1 MERSFHGKKYCILG
15 LGHPLLDI
23 QANVSD
29 KLLKKYGVQANG
41 ATLSGPDQKGL
52 YEDLLANYDLT
63 YVAGGSAQN
72 TMRMLQWLLQDSGRI
87 CCSYLG
93 CVGDDKSGEILL
105 QNMEAAGVQ
114 TVYEVSDTLPTGV
127 CLVLVSGPNRS
138 LVTSLGAAAV
148 FSSDFLREKPAWDMV
163 EEASMYYF
171 LGYFLVSSMDS
182 VMAIAEHAVARRKVV
197 CFNLGAP
204 YVSRMFTERVD
215 KILPYT
221 DLVIGTGDE
230 ALAFAEA
237 HQLKDRSLGA
247 VAKFFAGYGWVGR
260 PRHRL
265 VIITQGPDPILLVS
279 SEDMLTRT
287 IPVDPIPPEN
297 TVDTN
302 GAGDAFAAGFISEFI
317 ACGSIDDAIEA
328 GKKAAAYI
336 IGKSGF
342 SLGPRTEY

>member
-1 MERSFHGKKYCILG
+1 MESSYHGKKYCILG

-23 QANVSD
+23 QADVNE
-29 KLLKKYGVQANG
+29 KFLKKYGVQANG
-41 ATLSGPDQKGL
+41 ATLSGPGQKGL
-52 YEDLLANYDLT
+52 YEDLLANFDLT

-72 TMRMLQWLLQDSGRI
+72 TMRMIQWLLQDPKRI
-87 CCSYLG
+87 SCSYLG
-93 CVGDDKSGEILL
+93 CVGNDKSGEILL
-105 QNMEAAGVQ
+105 QNMEATGVQ

-127 CLVLVSGPNRS
+127 CLVLVSGANRS

-148 FSSDFLREKPAWDMV
+148 FSSEFLREKPAWDMV

-171 LGYFLVSSMDS
+171 MGYFLVSSMDS
-182 VMAIAEHAVARRKVV
+182 VMAVMEHAVARRKAV

-204 YVSRMFTERVD
+204 YVCQCFTERVD

-221 DLVIGTGDE
+221 DFVIGTGDE

-237 HQLKDRSLGA
+237 HHMKHPSLAA

-265 VIITQGPDPILLVS
+265 VIITQGPDPIFLVS
-279 SEDMLTRT
+279 SEDMLVRT

-302 GAGDAFAAGFISEFI
+302 GAGDAFAAGFISKFI
-317 ACGSIDDAIEA
+317 TCGSVDEAIEA

-336 IGKSGF
+336 LGKSGF

>member
-23 QANVSD
+23 QANVSG

-127 CLVLVSGPNRS
+127 CLVLVSGSNRS

-163 EEASMYYF
+163 EQASMYYF
-171 LGYFLVSSMDS
+171 LTPASSSISGLLDS
-182 VMAIAEHAVARRKVV
+182 VWTPDAGGEE
-197 CFNLGAP
+197 
-204 YVSRMFTERVD
+204 ERV
-215 KILPYT
+215 
-221 DLVIGTGDE
+221 
-230 ALAFAEA
+230 
-237 HQLKDRSLGA
+237 Q
-247 VAKFFAGYGWVGR
+247 
-260 PRHRL
+260 
-265 VIITQGPDPILLVS
+265 
-279 SEDMLTRT
+279 
-287 IPVDPIPPEN
+287 
-297 TVDTN
+297 
-302 GAGDAFAAGFISEFI
+302 
-317 ACGSIDDAIEA
+317 
-328 GKKAAAYI
+328 
-336 IGKSGF
+336 
-342 SLGPRTEY
+342 